1 MRKTKMPK
9 IWIKENRNSFTPLH
23 EFGLHGI
30 NLDPSAVRQMIM
42 TPALQ
47 KAIDANYII
56 EVIPIW
62 DEERQAITGFQKAEK
77 IEENIIEEGEE

>member
-1 MRKTKMPK
+1 MK
-9 IWIKENRNSFTPLH
+9 IWIKENRNSFTSLH

-30 NLDPSAVRQMIM
+30 NLEPGAVRQMIM

-47 KAIDANYII
+47 QGIDAGYII

-62 DEERQAITGFQKAEK
+62 SENKIAITGFQEKAYLK
-77 IEENIIEEGEE
+77 EGEE

>member
-1 MRKTKMPK
+1 MSK
-9 IWIKENRNSFTPLH
+9 IWVKENRNSFTPLH

-30 NLDPSAVRQMIM
+30 NLTPGAVIQMIM

-47 KAIDANYII
+47 KAIDADYVI

-62 DEERQAITGFQKAEK
+62 DKQRDTITGFQEV
-77 IEENIIEEGEE
+77 IIVDEVEEVQDSEEGEE

>member
-1 MRKTKMPK
+1 MSK

-23 EFGLHGI
+23 EFGLHDI
-30 NLDPSAVRQMIM
+30 NLTPDAVIQMIM

-47 KAIDANYII
+47 KAIDAGYIV

-62 DEERQAITGFQKAEK
+62 DEQCQTITGFQK
-77 IEENIIEEGEE
+77 IENIVKEGEG

>member
-1 MRKTKMPK
+1 MSK
-9 IWIKENRNSFTPLH
+9 IWIKENRNSFTSLH

-30 NLDPSAVRQMIM
+30 NLAPGAVMQMIM

-47 KAIDANYII
+47 EAIDAGYVI

-62 DEERQAITGFQKAEK
+62 DEERQAITGFQK
-77 IEENIIEEGEE
+77 IEQIKEGEE